1 MIVTFSPLAESD
13 FNFIE
18 SWLQEPHVQKT
29 WGNEK
34 WEESYEKYLFRIS
47 SDSVKQFIIQ
57 IDTEPVGYIQYY
69 WASKVGDGWW
79 EGFDENT
86 VGFDLY
92 IGNPNYLGK
101 GYGKIIVNAF
111 LRLLFQDSKI
121 CRIIADPSPQ
131 NEKIINLLK
140 NVGFVSSGE
149 IQTPDGQ
156 ALFMELNR

>member
-1 MIVTFSPLAESD
+1 MNIYFKPLEESD

-34 WEESYEKYLFRIS
+34 WEESYEKYLFKIS
-47 SDSVKQFIIQ
+47 SDSIKQFIIKDDNNP
-57 IDTEPVGYIQYY
+57 IGYIQYY

-79 EGFDENT
+79 EGFDDNT

-101 GYGKIIVNAF
+101 GYGNAIVKEFIN
-111 LRLLFQDSKI
+111 LLFKDFKI
-121 CRIIADPSPQ
+121 SRIIADPSPR

-140 NVGFVSSGE
+140 RNGFISSGE
-149 IQTPDGQ
+149 IQTPDGP
-156 ALFMELNR
+156 ALFMELKR